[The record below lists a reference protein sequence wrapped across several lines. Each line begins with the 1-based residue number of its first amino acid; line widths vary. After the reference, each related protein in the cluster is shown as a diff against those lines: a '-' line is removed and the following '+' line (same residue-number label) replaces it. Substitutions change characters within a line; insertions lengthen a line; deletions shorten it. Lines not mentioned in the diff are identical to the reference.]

1 MTAWQP
7 SKDIEKHIKNQKAY
21 TIHMDSYG
29 KNTFNDMSTALTM
42 FVAPSSVLTRSGLGA
57 QRCRDAM
64 TLHVPGAQVIGG
76 WQAPFC
82 AREAFS
88 TLSFAMRVPKSLVL

>member
-1 MTAWQP
+1 
-7 SKDIEKHIKNQKAY
+7 
-21 TIHMDSYG
+21 MDSYG

-76 WQAPFC
+76 
-82 AREAFS
+82 
-88 TLSFAMRVPKSLVL
+88 